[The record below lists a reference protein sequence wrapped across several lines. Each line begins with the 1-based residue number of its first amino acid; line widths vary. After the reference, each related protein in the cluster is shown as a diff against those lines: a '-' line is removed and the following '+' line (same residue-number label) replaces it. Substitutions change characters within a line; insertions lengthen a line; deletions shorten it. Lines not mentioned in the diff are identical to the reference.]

1 MYFHGKANSFTLLR
15 RSFCAILKTKPYSKR
30 NCLALPSKVS
40 TFLLERILIGFEKS
54 GLTPPLGT
62 LLRLVVK
69 RSRGKT
75 LCAFHLYNALVKS
88 NKAILRFERSELSHN
103 CAVEG
108 QSAQKW
114 TGEPLRR
121 IFHALGA
128 DLTSN
133 ICLHTISLSKNTPK
147 VSTNSYYTL

>member
-1 MYFHGKANSFTLLR
+1 M
-15 RSFCAILKTKPYSKR
+15 KTKPYI
-30 NCLALPSKVS
+30 AIEIVLPYLPKYL
-40 TFLLERILIGFEKS
+40 TFSLERILIGFEKS
-54 GLTPPLGT
+54 GLTPLLGT
-62 LLRLVVK
+62 LLRLVVVK

-114 TGEPLRR
+114 TGEEPLRR

-147 VSTNSYYTL
+147 VSTNSYTFWDTGLNVHL

>member
-54 GLTPPLGT
+54 GLTPLGT

-114 TGEPLRR
+114 TGEAAEENFSCLR
-121 IFHALGA
+121 G
-128 DLTSN
+128 
-133 ICLHTISLSKNTPK
+133 
-147 VSTNSYYTL
+147 

>member
-1 MYFHGKANSFTLLR
+1 M
-15 RSFCAILKTKPYSKR
+15 
-30 NCLALPSKVS
+30 

-103 CAVEG
+103 CAVVKGNQRKNG
-108 QSAQKW
+108 QEK
-114 TGEPLRR
+114 PLRR

-133 ICLHTISLSKNTPK
+133 ICLHTIPLSKNTPK
-147 VSTNSYYTL
+147 VSTNSYYTFWDTGLSVFMFIFRPPLHLTIN